1 MNCTFAFSESIFL
14 LQMAAVS
21 SKRSIFV
28 QSCVDF
34 LKKYN
39 FDGLDM
45 DWEYPAERGG
55 KPIDKAS
62 GQPNQCML
70 SQIHNV

>member
-1 MNCTFAFSESIFL
+1 
-14 LQMAAVS
+14 MAADPA
-21 SKRSIFV
+21 KRATFV
-28 QSCVDF
+28 QSCVEF

-55 KPIDKAS
+55 HSVDRVS
-62 GQPNQCML
+62 VSRREGWTL
-70 SQIHNV
+70 GR